1 MPEPQYYSASVNS
14 LNSIAS
20 LSAADT
26 LCVPLEDLERCV
38 HLLEQQPV
46 TSNRVPRFL
55 QSAQHC
61 TDHKQQTQVQQH
73 TANMNTERDAV
84 IHPAMMIPSVGFC
97 TFPLLTASTVLEVKN
112 VDCVATDGT

>member
-1 MPEPQYYSASVNS
+1 MKHAQYYSASANS
-14 LNSIAS
+14 LNGIAS
-20 LSAADT
+20 HSAAGI
-26 LCVPLEDLERCV
+26 LCVPLEDLECCV
-38 HLLEQQPV
+38 HLLDQQPV
-46 TSNRVPRFL
+46 TSTRVPWFL
-55 QSAQHC
+55 QSAQRC